1 MAFHRGNVRRISI
14 LAIFIASSTWLCSGA
29 AGQMPRCNDSGTQSE
44 LDVRAFDA
52 AQREDAALANE
63 RKAVLAALD
72 AHPDEQKL
80 LRTAETEWDAFHK
93 AQMAALYPLAQINP
107 QIYGSIMPMC
117 FGRDRQDYTKAH
129 EEELHWMRPS
139 TSSCPAVD
147 AEAADK
153 ELNGTYQQLL
163 AKLGDDSYA
172 RKALIE
178 AERAW
183 IPYRDAMLAA
193 LVAVHPDQTGAC
205 HRHYAAKIAKRRTR
219 DLDAML
225 HPEEGDV
232 CEYDHPISKDDL
244 EIYGIKEP

>member
-1 MAFHRGNVRRISI
+1 MADHRGNVRRIII
-14 LAIFIASSTWLCSGA
+14 LAIFPAASAWFCAGA
-29 AGQMPRCNDSGTQSE
+29 IGQNPRCNESGTQSE
-44 LDVRAFDA
+44 LDICAYEA

-63 RKAVLAALD
+63 RKAVLAALA

-80 LRTAETEWDAFHK
+80 FRTAETEWDGFEK

-117 FGRDRQDYTKAH
+117 FQRDRQAYTKAH
-129 EEELHWMRPS
+129 EGDLQWVQSP
-139 TSSCPAVD
+139 TSNCQ
-147 AEAADK
+147 AADSAAADH
-153 ELNGTYQQLL
+153 ELDSVYQRLL
-163 AKLGDDSYA
+163 VKLGDDSYA

-193 LVAVHPDQTGAC
+193 LDAVHPDQTGAC
-205 HRHYAAKIAKRRTR
+205 HRYYAAATAKQRAQE
-219 DLDAML
+219 LNSMFN
-225 HPEEGDV
+225 PEEGDV
-232 CEYDHPISKDDL
+232 CEYDHPISKNDL

>member
-1 MAFHRGNVRRISI
+1 
-14 LAIFIASSTWLCSGA
+14 
-29 AGQMPRCNDSGTQSE
+29 
-44 LDVRAFDA
+44 
-52 AQREDAALANE
+52 
-63 RKAVLAALD
+63 
-72 AHPDEQKL
+72 
-80 LRTAETEWDAFHK
+80 
-93 AQMAALYPLAQINP
+93 
-107 QIYGSIMPMC
+107 
-117 FGRDRQDYTKAH
+117 
-129 EEELHWMRPS
+129 MRPS